1 MKYPTLLGA
10 FLTIALLLAACAP
23 AATPTESP
31 ATIEPTIEATEPPTE
46 LPSATEPPVATEA
59 PATEAPAT
67 EAPSTD
73 ATATGGVPVTGAATV
88 NVSESADH
96 GSILVDA
103 NGMALYAFMADT
115 QNGDTST
122 CGDDDGCATEWPPLV
137 SDGDP
142 VAGEGVDASLLGTI
156 TRDDGTM
163 QVTYNGWPLYLF
175 EEDTAA
181 GDTNGQGIDEFGGLW
196 FLVSPTGEAIQQ

>member
-10 FLTIALLLAACAP
+10 FLMIALLLAACAP
-23 AATPTESP
+23 ATTATEPP

-46 LPSATEPPVATEA
+46 LPSATEPPVATDA
-59 PATEAPAT
+59 PATEAPA
-67 EAPSTD
+67 TD

-196 FLVSPTGEAIQQ
+196 FLVSPTGDAIQ

>member
-10 FLTIALLLAACAP
+10 FLMIALLLAACAP

-46 LPSATEPPVATEA
+46 LPSATEPPV
-59 PATEAPAT
+59 ATEAPAT